1 MNYRNQNFKI
11 PIVADGLETSADDD
25 YQDNDE
31 NDIMFASHSWKHNDN
46 NNDNNN
52 DNDNTNDSI
61 NDGTYD
67 LSDGDVMS
75 MEGY

>member
-1 MNYRNQNFKI
+1 MNYRNQNLKI
-11 PIVADGLETSADDD
+11 PIVADGLETSAHDD

-46 NNDNNN
+46 NNDNDNI
-52 DNDNTNDSI
+52 NDNT

>member
-46 NNDNNN
+46 NDDNN
-52 DNDNTNDSI
+52 NTNDSI